1 MPNFLNS
8 EVAELNVPPRQPWH
22 LQLRDP
28 AVYCVHQQAKHAFP
42 KAVFENMQVTSLRPT
57 FGEPD
62 PSHHSVTDFQ
72 PPSPI

>member
-1 MPNFLNS
+1 MP
-8 EVAELNVPPRQPWH
+8 
-22 LQLRDP
+22 
-28 AVYCVHQQAKHAFP
+28 FP